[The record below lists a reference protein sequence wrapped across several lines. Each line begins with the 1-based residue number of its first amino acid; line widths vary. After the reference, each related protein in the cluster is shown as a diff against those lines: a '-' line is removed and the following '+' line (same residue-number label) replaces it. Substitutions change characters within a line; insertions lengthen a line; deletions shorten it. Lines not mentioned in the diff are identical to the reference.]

1 MCSPP
6 LGTIRGEICYPQV
19 PFGHPRLSMV
29 CPLRGRVVCGGILLS
44 AGDPSASS
52 GITLRLLLTC
62 DLFEVFFLFICL
74 SFGVHFGVHECH
86 FLTFKSGIALIL

>member
-1 MCSPP
+1 MF
-6 LGTIRGEICYPQV
+6 IR
-19 PFGHPRLSMV
+19 
-29 CPLRGRVVCGGILLS
+29 PLRGRGRGILLS

-62 DLFEVFFLFICL
+62 DLFEVFFVYLFN
-74 SFGVHFGVHECH
+74 SGVHLLCFGVHECH